1 MIEAKPE
8 NSIGDRAYDRSVA
21 EMSPRWSCYGVPS
34 RNGRKR
40 RRSSIYFWPRDIDEG
55 LRSRNHRQQAGTT
68 AAPLRVDKSPCRAA
82 FDLENLQK
90 NQKNPRY
97 SVPLESR
104 PLASSE
110 KSNQRITTHSGL
122 IHPITLG
129 HSISPLTT
137 RGLQVRIFLISG
149 DRNVSIDPFASNR
162 DRA

>member
-68 AAPLRVDKSPCRAA
+68 AAPLRADKSPCRAA

-90 NQKNPRY
+90 NSRKTSAILYLSNPALSLPPKNRIRG
-97 SVPLESR
+97 SR
-104 PLASSE
+104 HI
-110 KSNQRITTHSGL
+110 Q
-122 IHPITLG
+122 
-129 HSISPLTT
+129 
-137 RGLQVRIFLISG
+137 
-149 DRNVSIDPFASNR
+149 D
-162 DRA
+162 